1 MQKSRQWM
9 HVGLSLGVG
18 ERSHGGE
25 DYLQFS
31 KDFEGWMNLNE
42 REMIDNVFWLKEVG
56 CGIYLLRF

>member
-1 MQKSRQWM
+1 M

-18 ERSHGGE
+18 ERSNGGE

-56 CGIYLLRF
+56 CGIYLSRF